1 MAYATIEDVT
11 AGMMRDVSEDET
23 RVLTQLLDEVAVLID
38 AYNSKASVDA
48 KNLVSVRVV
57 RRQIGD
63 GESSGVPIGATQGT
77 VSALGYSQ
85 TWTLSSGS
93 AGEAYLSK
101 IDKAL
106 LGRDNAI
113 GSRSPVEDLVPND

>member
-23 RVLTQLLDEVAVLID
+23 RVLAQLLDEVAVLID
-38 AYNSKASVDA
+38 TYNSKASVDA
-48 KNLVSVRVV
+48 KKLVSVRVV

-63 GESSGVPIGATQGT
+63 GEGSGVPIGATQGT

-106 LGRDNAI
+106 LGKDNAI

>member
-23 RVLTQLLDEVAVLID
+23 KVLTQLLDEVAVLID

-48 KNLVSVRVV
+48 KKLVSVRVV

-63 GESSGVPIGATQGT
+63 GEGSGVPIGATQGT

>member
-11 AGMMRDVSEDET
+11 AGMLRDVSEDET

-48 KNLVSVRVV
+48 KKLVSVRVV

-63 GESSGVPIGATQGT
+63 GEGSGVPIGATQGT

>member
-23 RVLTQLLDEVAVLID
+23 RVLTQLLDEVAVIID

-48 KNLVSVRVV
+48 KKLVSVRVV

-63 GESSGVPIGATQGT
+63 GEGSSVPIGATQGT

-106 LGRDNAI
+106 LGKDNAI

>member
-48 KNLVSVRVV
+48 KKLVSVRVV

-63 GESSGVPIGATQGT
+63 GEGSGVPIGATQGT

-106 LGRDNAI
+106 LGKDNAI

>member
-77 VSALGYSQ
+77 VTALGYSQ

-106 LGRDNAI
+106 LGKDNAI

>member
-23 RVLTQLLDEVAVLID
+23 RVLTQLLDEVAVIID

-48 KNLVSVRVV
+48 KKLVSVRVV

-63 GESSGVPIGATQGT
+63 GEGSGVPIGATQGT

-106 LGRDNAI
+106 LGKDNAI

>member
-11 AGMMRDVSEDET
+11 AGMIRDVSEDET

-48 KNLVSVRVV
+48 KKLVSVRVV

-63 GESSGVPIGATQGT
+63 GENSGVPIGATQGT

-106 LGRDNAI
+106 LGKDNAI

>member
-63 GESSGVPIGATQGT
+63 GEGSGVPIGATQGT

>member
-106 LGRDNAI
+106 LGKDNAI
-113 GSRSPVEDLVPND
+113 GSRSPVEDLMPND

>member
-48 KNLVSVRVV
+48 KKLVSVRVV

-63 GESSGVPIGATQGT
+63 GEGSSVPIGATQGT

-106 LGRDNAI
+106 LGKDNAI

>member
-38 AYNSKASVDA
+38 TYNSKASVDA

-106 LGRDNAI
+106 LGKDNAI

>member
-11 AGMMRDVSEDET
+11 AGMIRDVSEDET

-48 KNLVSVRVV
+48 KKLVSVRVV

-63 GESSGVPIGATQGT
+63 GEGSGVPIGATQGT

-106 LGRDNAI
+106 LGKDNAI